1 MIALLVP
8 ADAALPCRL
17 IDVMDDWRT
26 LAEAIGAEWIEH
38 VRSWAGHGLA
48 LVVDETGLLTDRPI
62 NTRVT
67 GVLYPGAIAG
77 DVLVCREVHEPDG
90 ADYSD
95 LTPKMLM
102 GLRIL
107 GYDFDAAE
115 VSAS

>member
-1 MIALLVP
+1 MIALLIP
-8 ADAALPCRL
+8 ADAAQPARL
-17 IDVMDDWRT
+17 IDVENDT
-26 LAEAIGAEWIEH
+26 AALSAAIGAEYFEH

-62 NTRVT
+62 NVRVT
-67 GVLYPGAIAG
+67 GVLYPGVICG

-115 VSAS
+115 VSHA